1 MPSLLIRGGRIID
14 PASQRDQ
21 TGDLLIADGQIAA
34 IEVRSGGMG
43 ALHSALHGDQVF
55 DAEGC
60 IVCPG
65 LVDPHVHLREPSD
78 GRHEETI
85 RSGAAAAINGGFT
98 TVCCMPNTRPP
109 LDSPDLVRFVHDR
122 ASEAALARVF
132 VAACASAGREGRSV
146 APIQAMADAGAV
158 AFTDDGEVIADAVMA
173 DVLRHAKE
181 AGRCVMQH
189 CQDPAMTQGSS
200 MNAGPV
206 AERMKQIGWPVEAE
220 EAIIRRDIE
229 LNRTIGCQYHAQH
242 LSSGGSVELL
252 RRAQSEGLPVSGEVS
267 PHHLLLTD
275 EACEQLGTVAK
286 MNPPLRTQRD
296 IDMLKEGVADGTIAV
311 LATDHAPHPAATKN
325 IPFAQAS
332 FGIVGLDCALPLYI
346 KALID
351 DGVIDWPRMI
361 AMMTAEPARL
371 IGLNTRGIGGLRVGL
386 PADVTVIDPS
396 LEWTIDPKE
405 FASAGRN
412 CPFAGW
418 KVRGRAIAVFVDGVA
433 KLMRE
438 PVRVVPV

>member
-14 PASQRDQ
+14 PAHRRDQ
-21 TGDLLIADGQIAA
+21 TGDLLIVDGQIAA
-34 IEVRSGGMG
+34 IEVRSGAKS
-43 ALHSALHGDQVF
+43 ALGSALHGDHVF

-85 RSGAAAAINGGFT
+85 RSGAAAATNGGFT
-98 TVCCMPNTRPP
+98 AVCCMPNTRPP
-109 LDSPDLVRFVHDR
+109 LDSPERVRFVHER
-122 ASEAALARVF
+122 AAEAGFARVF

-173 DVLRHAKE
+173 DVLRLAGQ

-206 AERMKQIGWPVEAE
+206 AQRMGQIGWPVEAE

-229 LNRTIGCQYHAQH
+229 LNRTIGCRYHAQH
-242 LSSGGSVELL
+242 LSSGGSVAIL
-252 RRAQSEGLPVSGEVS
+252 RQAQAEGLPVSGEVS
-267 PHHLLLTD
+267 PHHLLLTED
-275 EACEQLGTVAK
+275 ACEKLGTVAK

-296 IDMLKEGVADGTIAV
+296 IDLLKEGVADGTITV
-311 LATDHAPHPAATKN
+311 LATDHAPHPASTKN
-325 IPFAQAS
+325 VPFAQAS

-361 AMMTAEPARL
+361 AMMTDEPARL
-371 IGLNTRGIGGLRVGL
+371 IGLNTRGIGQLRVGT
-386 PADVTVIDPS
+386 PADVTVLDPS
-396 LEWTIDPKE
+396 LEWMIEPSE

-418 KVRGRAIAVFVDGVA
+418 KVRGRAIAAFIDGEA
-433 KLMRE
+433 KLLRSPE
-438 PVRVVPV
+438 RVIPV